1 MVTNINPEALIWT
14 NRIESVDHWRR
25 VADYLVARLGHY
37 LQLPVVA
44 EPLTDLTRRSFSCGV
59 RGLLPLGGAL
69 QLEWSGV
76 LALEHDEDGVRIAA
90 SLVLFSHRRRLQVT
104 GHVGSSLELL
114 FERGADGRGYWSLL
128 GWQDDIYG
136 VHEDAEL

>member
-1 MVTNINPEALIWT
+1 MVTHINPEALLWT
-14 NRIESVDHWRR
+14 RHLESEEHWRR
-25 VADYLVARLGHY
+25 VADYLVARLGNY

-44 EPLTDLTRRSFSCGV
+44 EPLMESTRRSFACGV
-59 RGLLPLGGAL
+59 RCLLPLGGAW

-76 LALEHDEDGVRIAA
+76 LSLDHGEEGTRIAA
-90 SLVLFSHRRRLQVT
+90 SLVLFSHRRRLQVA